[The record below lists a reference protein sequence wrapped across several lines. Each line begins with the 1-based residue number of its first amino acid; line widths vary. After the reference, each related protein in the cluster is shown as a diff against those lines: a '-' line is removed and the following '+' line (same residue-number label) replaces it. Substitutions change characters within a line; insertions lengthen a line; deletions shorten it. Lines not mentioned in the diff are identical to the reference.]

1 MMMCSW
7 VMLTTPRGQAQATF
21 LYSGA
26 VTPQPP
32 ASTSRA
38 LRTAGAVLCGLLTG
52 VFFAAWLGLTWLQD
66 HLLSPSGFQD
76 TAHSVV
82 TDTQFQTELVGTLLE
97 RASFGLL
104 DDFHTGLEPVD
115 QTLERAREGAVG
127 AAEDFA
133 TAPEQREMWTQVLV
147 ETHAANVPLSPEMGN
162 APRDLVVNV
171 FPVGATIDQRIRDTI
186 GIDPALSTQEL
197 TVSIPGARTGPAID
211 VIVWIAQWRFVLPW
225 LAGALGIAT
234 VLLAPRR
241 WLALAGLGLAG
252 VLMTGALLI
261 AVLVAAQSV
270 ISASSIEPVAN
281 LVVLEIMGL
290 LRESFVARCVT
301 GMIWAAVLALA
312 GVTGAVVRRHAVT
325 YH

>member
-1 MMMCSW
+1 M
-7 VMLTTPRGQAQATF
+7 
-21 LYSGA
+21 
-26 VTPQPP
+26 TPQPP
-32 ASTSRA
+32 ASTTRA
-38 LRTAGAVLCGLLTG
+38 LRTACAVLCGLLTG
-52 VFFAAWLGLTWLQD
+52 LFFAAWLGLTWLQD

-82 TDTQFQTELVGTLLE
+82 TDTQFQTELVGTLLD

-104 DDFHTGLEPVD
+104 DDYQTGLGPVD
-115 QTLERAREGAVG
+115 RTLENVRERAVG
-127 AAEDFA
+127 AAESFA

-147 ETHAANVPLSPEMGN
+147 QTHAANVPLSPEMGE
-162 APRDLVVNV
+162 APENLVVNV
-171 FPVGATIDQRIRDTI
+171 HPVGATIDQRVRDAI

-197 TVSIPGARTGPAID
+197 TVTVPGARTGPAID

-234 VLLAPRR
+234 LLLAPRR
-241 WLALAGLGLAG
+241 WLAVAGLGLAG
-252 VLMTGALLI
+252 LVMTAALLI
-261 AVLVAAQSV
+261 AALVAAQSL

-281 LVVLEIMGL
+281 LVVLEIVGL

-301 GMIWAAVLALA
+301 GMIWAAVFALV
-312 GVTGAVVRRHAVT
+312 GVTGAVVRRHAVA

>member
-1 MMMCSW
+1 M
-7 VMLTTPRGQAQATF
+7 
-21 LYSGA
+21 
-26 VTPQPP
+26 TPQPP
-32 ASTSRA
+32 GSTTRA

-52 VFFAAWLGLTWLQD
+52 LFFAAWLGLTWLQD

-82 TDTQFQTELVGTLLE
+82 TDTQFQTELVGTLLD

-104 DDFHTGLEPVD
+104 DDYQTGLGPID
-115 QTLERAREGAVG
+115 RTLENVRESAVG
-127 AAEDFA
+127 AAESFA

-147 ETHAANVPLSPEMGN
+147 ETHAANVPLSPEMGE
-162 APRDLVVNV
+162 APENLVVNV
-171 FPVGATIDQRIRDTI
+171 HPVGATIDQRLRDTI
-186 GIDPALSTQEL
+186 GLHPALSAQEL
-197 TVSIPGARTGPAID
+197 TVTVPGARTGPAID
-211 VIVWIAQWRFVLPW
+211 AIVWFAQWRFVLPW

-241 WLALAGLGLAG
+241 WLAIAGLGLAG
-252 VLMTGALLI
+252 LVMTGALLI
-261 AVLVAAQSV
+261 AALLVAQSL

-281 LVVLEIMGL
+281 LVVLEIVGL

-312 GVTGAVVRRHAVT
+312 GVTGAVVTRHAVA